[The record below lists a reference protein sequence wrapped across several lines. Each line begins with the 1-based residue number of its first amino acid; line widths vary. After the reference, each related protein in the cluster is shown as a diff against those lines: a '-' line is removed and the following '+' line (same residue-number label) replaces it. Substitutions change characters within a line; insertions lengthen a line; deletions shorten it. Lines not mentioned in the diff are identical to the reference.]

1 MRALEGREI
10 PADPSKITAAVEG
23 DIEAVDR
30 VLRITLI
37 RVRYALR
44 VPIGKREVAE
54 RAIAT
59 HAQACP
65 AAPSV
70 QGCTALRSR
79 SPRISARSETLIRTE
94 D

>member
-1 MRALEGREI
+1 MRALEVREI
-10 PADPSKITAAVEG
+10 PADPGKITAAVEG

-30 VLRITLI
+30 VLRITRI

-44 VPIGKREVAE
+44 VPTGKREAAE

-65 AAPSV
+65 AATSV
-70 QGCTALRSR
+70 QGCIALEITAD
-79 SPRISARSETLIRTE
+79 ITE
-94 D
+94 E